1 MLVIRGFRM
10 QWQYGH
16 VDIIHAYRWQQ
27 DKPAGLMG
35 SFKKLQPVVIC
46 ITCVHSPLALSS
58 NVTRLNT
65 KMSHLLCVFILSSP
79 HSEHN

>member
-65 KMSHLLCVFILSSP
+65 NTCFVSLPFRLLTL
-79 HSEHN
+79 EHN